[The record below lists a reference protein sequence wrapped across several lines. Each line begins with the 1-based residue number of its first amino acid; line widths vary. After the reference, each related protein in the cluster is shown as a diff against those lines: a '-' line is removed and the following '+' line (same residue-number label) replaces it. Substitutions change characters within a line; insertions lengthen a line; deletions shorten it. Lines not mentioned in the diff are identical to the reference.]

1 MGRLLLLAGLILGLT
16 MLGCSLN
23 TSQSDFSRWKI
34 KVVYQKQP
42 LSEVQVVVHRKV
54 GSQWEAVLEGVS
66 GIDGIAQL
74 RTVPTVTPPIDQE
87 WPDMRITVESLAGGE
102 WIVNPKWI
110 APERSELKVKSLD
123 TTGFF
128 EVELPKGAIGSL

>member
-1 MGRLLLLAGLILGLT
+1 
-16 MLGCSLN
+16 
-23 TSQSDFSRWKI
+23 
-34 KVVYQKQP
+34 
-42 LSEVQVVVHRKV
+42 
-54 GSQWEAVLEGVS
+54 
-66 GIDGIAQL
+66 
-74 RTVPTVTPPIDQE
+74 
-87 WPDMRITVESLAGGE
+87 VESLAGGE

>member
-1 MGRLLLLAGLILGLT
+1 MSRLLLLAGVMIGMG
-16 MLGCSLN
+16 MLGCSFGI
-23 TSQSDFSRWKI
+23 SQSDLSRWKL
-34 KVVYQKQP
+34 KVVYQGQP

-74 RTVPTVTPPIDQE
+74 RTVPTVTPPADQE
-87 WPDMRITVESLAGGE
+87 WSDLRVTVESLAGGE

-110 APERSELKVKSLD
+110 APERSELKVKSFD
-123 TTGFF
+123 STGFSV
-128 EVELPKGAIGSL
+128 VELPKGAIGSL